1 MKRVV
6 IFSAVLVL
14 LVVLIGGFAYFQF
27 VMKPK
32 LVAEFM
38 SASTFPPVTISATE
52 AQEEA
57 WVAVLPAIGTLKA
70 VQGVDVAPQ
79 IAGIIRGLEF
89 DSGQTV
95 TAGALLVQ
103 LDDEVEQADLKS
115 GLAELNEANLTLAR
129 QKELFERG
137 NTSEAALDT
146 SIATRDTSAATVERV
161 RALIDQK
168 SIEAPFSGLLGI
180 RLVDLGE
187 YVSPGTP
194 LVTLQQL
201 APIYADFPIPE
212 QQIARLAVGQ
222 TVEVR
227 VDAFPGEVFAGHIES
242 IDAKVEQETR
252 DVLVRAVLPNADQRL
267 LPGMFANVAV
277 LAGEAQPVVTVP
289 RTAVSYSLYG
299 DSIYVVVDQLPMPD
313 EPASEGEPVAADE
326 PAEEVVAEAEADTEV
341 DAVDAAADAAAEPQP
356 LFVER
361 RFVQI
366 GETRDGSVSILSGI
380 EPGEV
385 VVTSGQIK
393 LFPGAPVVIDNSV
406 PLEAPAVRP
415 NE

>member
-14 LVVLIGGFAYFQF
+14 LVVLVGGFAYFQF

-32 LVAEFM
+32 LVQEYL
-38 SASTFPPVTISATE
+38 SASSFPPVTISAAE
-52 AQEEA
+52 AQSEA
-57 WVAVLPAIGTLKA
+57 WVPVLPAIGTLKA
-70 VQGVDVAPQ
+70 VQGVDIAPQ
-79 IAGIIRGLEF
+79 IGGVIRALHF

-95 TAGALLVQ
+95 TAGTLLLG

-115 GLAELNEANLTLAR
+115 GLAELNEANLNLGR
-129 QKELFERG
+129 QKELYEKG
-137 NTSEAALDT
+137 NTSAANLDA
-146 SIATRDTSAATVERV
+146 SIASRDTAAATVERV

-168 SIEAPFSGLLGI
+168 SIEAPFGGLLGI

-212 QQIARLAVGQ
+212 QSIAQIAVGQ

-227 VDAFPGEVFAGHIES
+227 VDAFPGEVFTGRIES
-242 IDAKVEQETR
+242 IDAKVEQDTR
-252 DVLVRAVLPNADQRL
+252 DVLVRAVLPNADRRL

-277 LAGEAQPVVTVP
+277 LAGEAQLVVTVP

-299 DSIYVVVDQLPMPD
+299 DSVYVVVEELAVPD
-313 EPASEGEPVAADE
+313 APEPDGEGAEGEAVAAE
-326 PAEEVVAEAEADTEV
+326 IE
-341 DAVDAAADAAAEPQP
+341 AVDESGDGAADAAAGPQP
-356 LFVER
+356 LFAER
-361 RFVQI
+361 RFVEV
-366 GETRDGSVSILSGI
+366 GEARDGTVSILSGV
-380 EPGEV
+380 EAGEL

-393 LFPGAPVVIDNSV
+393 LFPGAPVVVDNSV

>member
-32 LVAEFM
+32 LIAEFM

-57 WVAVLPAIGTLKA
+57 WVPVLPAIGTLKA
-70 VQGVDVAPQ
+70 VQGVDIAPQ
-79 IAGIIRGLEF
+79 IAGIIRGLQF

-95 TAGALLVQ
+95 TEGALLVQ

-115 GLAELNEANLTLAR
+115 ALAELNEANLTLSR

-137 NTSEAALDT
+137 NTSEANLDA
-146 SIATRDTSAATVERV
+146 SIATRDSAAATVERV

-168 SIEAPFSGLLGI
+168 SIEAPFTGLLGI

-212 QQIARLAVGQ
+212 QRIAQIAVGQ

-227 VDAFPGEVFAGHIES
+227 VDAFPGETFAGYIES

-252 DVLVRAVLPNADQRL
+252 DVLVRAVFPNADQRL
-267 LPGMFANVAV
+267 LPGMFANVTV
-277 LAGEAQPVVTVP
+277 LAGAAQPVVTVP

-299 DSIYVVVDQLPMPD
+299 DSIYVVVDKLPVPED
-313 EPASEGEPVAADE
+313 QAAAGETETADA
-326 PAEEVVAEAEADTEV
+326 PAEEVVADAEAESEVQPADGAT
-341 DAVDAAADAAAEPQP
+341 PPP

-361 RFVQI
+361 RFVQV

-380 EPGEV
+380 APGEV

-393 LFPGAPVVIDNSV
+393 LFPGAPVVVDNSV
-406 PLEAPAVRP
+406 SLEAPAVRP

>member
-14 LVVLIGGFAYFQF
+14 LVVLIGGFAFFQF

-32 LVAEFM
+32 LIAEFM

-52 AQEEA
+52 AQAEA
-57 WVAVLPAIGTLKA
+57 WVPVLPAIGTLKA

-95 TAGALLVQ
+95 AAGALLVQ

-146 SIATRDTSAATVERV
+146 SIATRDTAAATVERV

-194 LVTLQQL
+194 LVTLQKL

-212 QQIARLAVGQ
+212 QSIAQLAVGQ

-227 VDAFPGEVFAGHIES
+227 VDAFPGEIFTGRIES

-277 LAGEAQPVVTVP
+277 LAGAAQPVVTVP

-299 DSIYVVVDQLPMPD
+299 DSIYVVVDQLPTPD
-313 EPASEGEPVAADE
+313 APAPEGEPVTADA
-326 PAEEVVAEAEADTEV
+326 PAEEVVADAEAETEIQ
-341 DAVDAAADAAAEPQP
+341 AADGATPPP

-393 LFPGAPVVIDNSV
+393 LFPGAPVVVDNSV
-406 PLEAPAVRP
+406 SLEAPAVRP